1 MKIALKQNKLSRH
14 IKTLR
19 KHQELHRKEDGLADI
34 DSKTLEH
41 REEINRAF
49 NISTFKELEN
59 YKFIYYTR
67 DGMLVYVK
75 DKKRMLEVRI

>member
-1 MKIALKQNKLSRH
+1 MKIALKESNLTRH

-19 KHQELHRKEDGLADI
+19 KHQKLNREKDGLADV
-34 DSKTLEH
+34 DDRTLGH

-49 NISTFKELEN
+49 NINTFKELEN

-67 DGMLVYVK
+67 DGMLIYVK
-75 DKKRMLEVRI
+75 DRKMMVEVRI